1 MTRPIAF
8 RNVVRYCRDVR
19 ASAPLYEA
27 LGFRAL
33 RVMDGFATLQ
43 NEEGVKLVLH
53 EGDATVGGA
62 VTALGFTMLDN
73 DVAAAGRKAEDADGS
88 ADPYSASRAFVEKA
102 GWRLLRAPDAG
113 DEGFFYIYGDLD
125 GNPINLVGERRH
137 A

>member
-53 EGDATVGGA
+53 EGEPHGTN
-62 VTALGFTMLDN
+62 VTALGFTMLEN
-73 DVAAAGRKAEDADGS
+73 DVGGA
-88 ADPYSASRAFVEKA
+88 RAFVEKA
-102 GWRLLRAPDAG
+102 GWKLLRAPDAG

-137 A
+137 P